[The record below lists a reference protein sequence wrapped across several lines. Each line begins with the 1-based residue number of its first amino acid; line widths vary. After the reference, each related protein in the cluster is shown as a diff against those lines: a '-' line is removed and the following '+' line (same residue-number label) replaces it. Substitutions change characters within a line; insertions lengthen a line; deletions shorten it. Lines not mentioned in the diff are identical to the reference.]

1 MKKDWTRD
9 YVTEMFRL
17 YAQAGA
23 AEYDRLRA
31 LPGDAD
37 ERCTPYAQD
46 ILAAGKTLDTLRD
59 DRNTLIER
67 AVRAVY
73 CVCPSRPTRRG
84 EISER
89 VIRFAVD
96 FAIDQAT
103 IYRWLRTARDIAAEA
118 RGLRT
123 NKFAKK

>member
-17 YAQAGA
+17 YAQVGA
-23 AEYDRLRA
+23 AEYDRLCA
-31 LPGDAD
+31 LANDDD

-46 ILAAGKTLDTLRD
+46 ILAAGKTLDTLRAD
-59 DRNTLIER
+59 DNTLIER

-73 CVCPSRPTRRG
+73 CICPSRSARRG

-89 VIRFAVD
+89 VARFAVNHTV
-96 FAIDQAT
+96 DQAT
-103 IYRWLRTARDIAAEA
+103 IYRWLRAARDIAAEE

>member
-17 YAQAGA
+17 YAKMGA

-31 LPGDAD
+31 LPVGDD
-37 ERCTPYAQD
+37 ERDTPYAQD
-46 ILAAGKTLDTLRD
+46 IIAAGKTLEMLHHNDKTLV
-59 DRNTLIER
+59 ER

-73 CVCPSRPTRRG
+73 CVCPLRPIRRG

-89 VIRFAVD
+89 INR
-96 FAIDQAT
+96 FAIDNAVDHAT
-103 IYRWLRTARDIAAEA
+103 IYRWLRAARDIAASE
-118 RGLRT
+118 RGLRISG
-123 NKFAKK
+123 KK